1 MLLYELGL
9 DYKSVH
15 KYTGQPSSV
24 SYSSPPET
32 NFYQHR
38 TIFPKFTIMASA
50 TPSTVFQPDLKILP
64 WSRRGSFISFSRTT
78 RLAPPLNLAPQEDV
92 YLISQCVALSV
103 PVFALRPL
111 PGGLNLDE
119 PVGFHDSPSPVTMKA
134 TVSSIQWSHE
144 GKIVCEAT
152 FQDLRSIRLR
162 GNVPLAF
169 DSDVRSDPSI
179 YMGMYVFERP
189 PHDGLKAGVEV
200 TYKTFP
206 GYRFLPINGYLTTV
220 NGQTNAFRVN
230 RRVQIQGTDDD
241 PRWELIFHELDVR
254 ENKPQTTWK
263 GDPCKMV
270 LKDAEETSFENV
282 KRKMG
287 REFDDF
293 ALALCPWAGGK
304 PTEAEVLASYV
315 TWTSMVRAEHKYTK
329 EAILMSKLWMN
340 KVWSWDHCFNAL
352 AAAALDQQ
360 LGLDQLTVVFDHQAP
375 DGRLPDS
382 VDWQN
387 VEWGFT
393 KPPIQGWA
401 LSRLLAQFP
410 DMSDANLQ
418 PLYSATARL
427 TDFWMDTRRGE
438 TSRLP
443 FWAHGNDSGWDNST
457 AFDKTPMIVGP
468 DLAAYLLLQADCLR
482 QVAKRLRREDES
494 QKWADLRSF
503 LINALIEELWD
514 GESFLLKNAITS
526 ETFKT
531 TALLRF
537 MPLAAAPHLPD
548 EVVDQM
554 VTGMSK
560 HLSEW
565 GLATEELASPH
576 YESDG
581 YWRGPIWAP
590 STHLVESGLR
600 EAGRVD
606 LANTISTRFLRLCE
620 KSGFAE
626 NFDAITGEGLRDL
639 SYTWTSAVYLV
650 MRREAV
656 ERGDGKEV

>member
-1 MLLYELGL
+1 
-9 DYKSVH
+9 
-15 KYTGQPSSV
+15 
-24 SYSSPPET
+24 
-32 NFYQHR
+32 
-38 TIFPKFTIMASA
+38 MASA
-50 TPSTVFQPDLKILP
+50 TPSGVFQPDLKILP
-64 WSRRGSFISFSRTT
+64 WSRRGSFISLSRTT
-78 RLAPPLNLAPQEDV
+78 RLAPPLHLAPQEDV
-92 YLISQCVALSV
+92 YLVSQCVALSV

-111 PGGLNLDE
+111 PSGLKLDE
-119 PVGFHDSPSPVTMKA
+119 SPGFHSSPSPTVIKA

-144 GKIVCEAT
+144 GRIVCEAT
-152 FQDLRSIRLR
+152 FQDVRSIRLR
-162 GNVPLAF
+162 GNIPLAF

-189 PHDGLKAGVEV
+189 AHNGLKAGVDV

-206 GYRFLPINGYLTTV
+206 GYRFLPIKGYLTTV

-241 PRWELIFHELDVR
+241 PEWELVFHELDVR
-254 ENKPQTTWK
+254 KGMPQIASKESSCNT
-263 GDPCKMV
+263 V
-270 LKDAEETSFENV
+270 LQDAKDISFEDV
-282 KRKMG
+282 KRNMA
-287 REFDDF
+287 RTFDDF
-293 ALALCPWAGGK
+293 TLTLCPWTGGK

-315 TWTSMVRAEHKYTK
+315 TWTSMVRSEHKFTK

-352 AAAALDQQ
+352 AIAALDRQ
-360 LGLDQLTVVFDHQAP
+360 LGLDQLAVVFDHQAP

-387 VEWGFT
+387 IEWGFT

-401 LSRLLAQFP
+401 LSKLLAQFP
-410 DMSDANLQ
+410 DLSDADLQ
-418 PLYSATARL
+418 PLYNATARL

-438 TSRLP
+438 NSRLP

-457 AFDKTPMIVGP
+457 AFDNTPMIIGP
-468 DLAAYLLLQADCLR
+468 DLAAYLILQAACLE
-482 QVAKRLRREDES
+482 QLAKRLRLGDDF
-494 QKWADLRSF
+494 QKWANLKSF
-503 LINALIEELWD
+503 LIDGLIEELWD
-514 GESFLLKNAITS
+514 GESFLLKNAMTG
-526 ETFKT
+526 ETFGT
-531 TALLRF
+531 TALLKLV
-537 MPLAAAPHLPD
+537 PLAAASHLPD
-548 EVVDQM
+548 EVVDKM
-554 VTGMSK
+554 VAGISK

-565 GLATEELASPH
+565 GLATEELSSPH

-606 LANTISTRFLRLCE
+606 VANKISRRFLRLCE

-626 NFDAITGEGLRDL
+626 NFDALTGEGLRDL

-656 ERGDGKEV
+656 ERGDSQSI